1 MTLDDVRALVM
12 AQPGAW
18 EDMPFGPEALVYK
31 VGPRMFALVAWQET
45 PLTIS
50 LKCHPQHALALRDHY
65 RGVQPGYHLNK
76 QHWITVEVDSDVPDD
91 EVRALIEGSYEL
103 VKKGLTRAQRAELA
117 AQTASAP

>member
-1 MTLDDVRALVM
+1 MTLDDLRALVM

-18 EDMPFGPEALVYK
+18 EDTPFGPEALVYK
-31 VGPRMFALVAWQET
+31 VGPKMFALVAWQEM

-50 LKCHPQHALALRDHY
+50 LKCHPQHALALRDYY

-76 QHWITVEVDSDVPDD
+76 KHWITVEVDRDVPDD

-103 VKKGLTRAQRAELA
+103 VKEGLTRAQRAELV